1 MSRAWAGLRSG
12 FWFLP
17 VMEKVWTHLRSSFW
31 FLPGVIVIAAA
42 VLAVLMTEIDER
54 VSKET
59 LHGFPR
65 VFGAGA
71 EGSRE
76 LLSAIASS
84 TITVAGVVFSITIVA
99 LSLTAAQYSPRVLRN
114 FMRDRSNQLV
124 LGIFVGIFTYC
135 LLVLRTIQGGEDAF
149 IPGLSVIAG
158 ILLALVGI
166 GFLIYFIHHI
176 ATSIQVSHIT
186 ARIAKETNE
195 AIDRLFPQDLGEE
208 LPVDM
213 STQIQKT
220 VWHPIPA
227 ADTGYIQ
234 QVDTEALLKFACRYD
249 VVVCMEH
256 GIGEFIIA
264 GQPLVSL
271 PMSNQVDDEAVEAVN
286 RIFGISMY
294 RNIQQDTAFGIQ
306 QLVDIALKALSPGVN
321 DTNTAK
327 TSLDYLTA
335 ILYRLARRRI
345 EEPYRFDQG
354 KLRVVAIGP
363 SFSQLVDA
371 AFDPIRRNADGNV
384 QMILALFDAV
394 ETIGRT
400 TRNAERRKILL
411 RQARMISDMSDQLKG
426 IDDDREMVKARG
438 LRACN
443 ALENPA

>member
-1 MSRAWAGLRSG
+1 MSRAWAGLRSDL
-12 FWFLP
+12 WLLP
-17 VMEKVWTHLRSSFW
+17 VMEKVWTHLRSGFW
-31 FLPGVIVIAAA
+31 FLPGVMVIAAA
-42 VLAVLMTEIDER
+42 VLAVLMTEIDMR
-54 VSKET
+54 VSKEA
-59 LHGFPR
+59 LLGFPR
-65 VFGAGA
+65 IFGAGA

-84 TITVAGVVFSITIVA
+84 TITIAGVVFSITIVA

-114 FMRDRSNQLV
+114 FMRDRSNQMV

-135 LLVLRTIQGGEDAF
+135 LLVLRTIHGGEDAF
-149 IPGLSVIAG
+149 IPSLSVIVG

-186 ARIAKETNE
+186 ASIAEETNE
-195 AIDRLFPQDLGEE
+195 AIDRLFPQELGEE
-208 LPVDM
+208 LPADM
-213 STQIQKT
+213 SAQIQKV
-220 VWHPIPA
+220 VWQSVSA

-234 QVDTEALLKFACRYD
+234 QVDMEALLKFARRYD
-249 VVVCMEH
+249 VVVRMEH
-256 GIGEFIIA
+256 GIGAFVIA

-271 PMSNQVDDEAVEAVN
+271 SMSGQADSEIVKTVN
-286 RIFGISMY
+286 KIFSISTY
-294 RNIQQDTAFGIQ
+294 RNIPQDAAFGIQ

-321 DTNTAK
+321 DTNTAN

-345 EEPYRFDQG
+345 EEPYRLDQG

-363 SFSQLVDA
+363 SFRQLVDA
-371 AFDPIRRNADGNV
+371 AFDPIRRNVDGNV
-384 QMILALFDAV
+384 QMILALFNAV

-400 TRNAERRKILL
+400 IRNEERRKILL
-411 RQARMISDMSDQLKG
+411 RQARMIRDMGDHLKG

>member
-1 MSRAWAGLRSG
+1 MEKVWTQLRSG

-17 VMEKVWTHLRSSFW
+17 GVM
-31 FLPGVIVIAAA
+31 VIAAA
-42 VLAVLMTEIDER
+42 VLAIVMTEIDTR
-54 VSKET
+54 VARDA
-59 LHGFPR
+59 LHGVPR
-65 VFGAGA
+65 LFGAGA

-84 TITVAGVVFSITIVA
+84 TITIAGVVFSITIVA

-149 IPGLSVIAG
+149 VPSLSVIVG

-176 ATSIQVSHIT
+176 ATSIQVSHI
-186 ARIAKETNE
+186 AASIADETNA
-195 AIDRLFPQDLGEE
+195 AIDRLFPQELGEE
-208 LPVDM
+208 LPADLNA
-213 STQIQKT
+213 QIQEM
-220 VWHPIPA
+220 VWQPVPA

-234 QVDTEALLKFACRYD
+234 QVEMEALLKFACRYD
-249 VVVCMEH
+249 VVVRMEH
-256 GIGEFIIA
+256 GIGAFVIA
-264 GQPLVSL
+264 GQSLVSL
-271 PMSNQVDDEAVEAVN
+271 STPDRVNDEIIKAVN
-286 RIFGISMY
+286 NIFSVSTY
-294 RNIQQDTAFGIQ
+294 RNIPQDAAFGIQ

-321 DTNTAK
+321 DTNTAI

-345 EEPYRFDQG
+345 EEPYRLDRG

-363 SFSQLVDA
+363 SFRQLVDA

-384 QMILALFDAV
+384 QMILALFNAV
-394 ETIGRT
+394 ETIGRA

-411 RQARMISDMSDQLKG
+411 RQARMIRAMGDQLKG
-426 IDDDREMVKARG
+426 IDDDRELVKSRG
-438 LRACN
+438 LLACS